1 MRFSVR
7 KYFEKKNVSL
17 SLIILLIQWNTSC
30 WFLVPDLFSLTEVIL
45 ICFSFEVKV
54 AALNILKGESQPVD
68 YIECETREARYA

>member
-7 KYFEKKNVSL
+7 KYFEKKCVSV
-17 SLIILLIQWNTSC
+17 
-30 WFLVPDLFSLTEVIL
+30 LVHLAHPMEYFMLVFGPRPYSLTEVIL
-45 ICFSFEVKV
+45 ICFSSQVKV